1 MIDWKLSVKPSV
13 HLTPLTDEQ
22 IALYYNEVQRGK
34 GEVIRN
40 ATFGFSSISV
50 LAIKRGGMG
59 LGLGIPRRRRNPNP
73 IPLSYRKAGGI
84 CLGFGGE
91 GMSTYTT
98 RVPYYLNHIASLKH
112 CFMCNIFLQKKRRK
126 PLCA

>member
-1 MIDWKLSVKPSV
+1 MQYISTEKAKETSVRMTSRGLMFEHQIPGPS
-13 HLTPLTDEQ
+13 T
-22 IALYYNEVQRGK
+22 
-34 GEVIRN
+34 
-40 ATFGFSSISV
+40 SSQD
-50 LAIKRGGMG
+50 MG
-59 LGLGIPRRRRNPNP
+59 LGLGIPRRRRNPN
-73 IPLSYRKAGGI
+73 SRKAGGI